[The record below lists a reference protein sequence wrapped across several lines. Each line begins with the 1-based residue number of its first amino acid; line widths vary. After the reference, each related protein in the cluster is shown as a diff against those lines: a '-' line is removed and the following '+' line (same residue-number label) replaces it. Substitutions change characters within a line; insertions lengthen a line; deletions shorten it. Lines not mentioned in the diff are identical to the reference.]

1 MSARGRGTSEQSKAE
16 RTRQR
21 ILDSAA
27 HQLARHGYG
36 GTSLRAVAAGA
47 GLQMPSL
54 YFHFA
59 SKDELVAATMADGI
73 DSTVTRIQRALDR
86 LPPDTPATDRLRVA
100 IDEHLD
106 ALRVSHDHAVAVIKM
121 SASLPE
127 ALHHGHA
134 QHERDYVRLWAELL
148 TAAGPDGSEARRVGA
163 MTLARFVVG
172 GLNGFLDTSL
182 TAADAERLASAVLAT
197 IATPPPP

>member
-1 MSARGRGTSEQSKAE
+1 MKERSREPAQQSKAE

-27 HQLARHGYG
+27 HELARHGYG

-73 DSTVTRIQRALDR
+73 DSTVTRIRRALDR
-86 LPPDTPATDRLRVA
+86 LPPDTPAADRLRVA

-134 QHERDYVRLWAELL
+134 RHESDYVRLWAELL
-148 TAAGPDGSEARRVGA
+148 TAAGAHRSGA
-163 MTLARFVVG
+163 MPLARFVVG

-182 TAADAERLASAVLAT
+182 TTADADRLATAVLAM
-197 IATPPPP
+197 IASPPPR